1 MPAKPAT
8 LVVALGIDALALVVA
23 MTVRP
28 IRYTDAV
35 SCQKRRRMT
44 LEWEFTGGMSPLGQR
59 TGKGGETCVGDTV

>member
-28 IRYTDAV
+28 IRR
-35 SCQKRRRMT
+35 KRRRMT